1 MTRFENHVHHRELYE
16 MGREFVL
23 QFIRSYKKAPVKI
36 ILDFDDSNSNT
47 YGVQEQ
53 TLFNDYYGE
62 YCYMPLFIFEG
73 YSGKL
78 VQPLLRPDRVNKRL
92 NVFGLMKRI
101 ITEIRKYWKETIIIV
116 RGDSMFCNGQRSNI
130 MCSSSQGLQGTW
142 HLTGSPNNGF
152 HKQEMIS
159 REMGNP

>member
-62 YCYMPLFIFEG
+62 YCYMPLFIFEV
-73 YSGKL
+73 SAENSCNL
-78 VQPLLRPDRVNKRL
+78 CCVQ
-92 NVFGLMKRI
+92 
-101 ITEIRKYWKETIIIV
+101 IV
-116 RGDSMFCNGQRSNI
+116 STSD
-130 MCSSSQGLQGTW
+130 
-142 HLTGSPNNGF
+142 
-152 HKQEMIS
+152 
-159 REMGNP
+159 